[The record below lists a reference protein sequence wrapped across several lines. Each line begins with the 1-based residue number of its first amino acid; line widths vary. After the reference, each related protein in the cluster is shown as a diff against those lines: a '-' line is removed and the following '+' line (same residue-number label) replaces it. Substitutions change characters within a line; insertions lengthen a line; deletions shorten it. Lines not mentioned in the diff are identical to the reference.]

1 MKNKYINMNILR
13 DRVTILSLVST
24 KTAHGNTKNEYKDI
38 EKVYAS
44 VEGYTSRIIE
54 NEVQR
59 INETE
64 YKIVM
69 RYRKDIRKGFRFK
82 YQNKILLVNKF

>member
-1 MKNKYINMNILR
+1 MKNKYINVNMLR

-24 KTAHGNTKNEYKDI
+24 KTIHGNTKNEYK
-38 EKVYAS
+38 ETQTVYAS

-69 RYRKDIRKGFRFK
+69 RFIFRLFIVTGK
-82 YQNKILLVNKF
+82 QVGRAHV